1 MERPQGKSRPPRA
14 SIRSSRTPPKALHR
28 ESAGSRL
35 LVGRPAAFGGL
46 LAIEFPLLLAPR
58 GPFLRIELAVVV
70 AVDQVEPLAIELVAL
85 LGRHRR
91 QPVVIGLAALDA
103 RLLRSGNAGIAQ
115 LPCEPSLAL
124 PQIMRAE
131 VAVLVECDHL
141 ARRGGLGGSLRNG
154 RPVRPRHC

>member
-1 MERPQGKSRPPRA
+1 MERPQAKSRPPRA
-14 SIRSSRTPPKALHR
+14 SIRSSRATL
-28 ESAGSRL
+28 RL
-35 LVGRPAAFGGL
+35 LVGRAGAFGRL
-46 LAIEFPLLLAPR
+46 LAIDFPLLLAPC